1 MTYPGAQAT
10 YRLADALFLIGHDE
24 FTGKPHVAVDRLE
37 CGLAGAA
44 LAELMFEGRI
54 ALDNGGIAAVDPRL
68 WQEPL
73 TDLLI
78 TEILRREGAHPAR
91 LWIRY
96 LRTQLNINERVGT
109 RLVTAGVLRR
119 EQGKLIGR
127 QVRWPAIDPNQAAS
141 PRVRLTAMLMHSSP
155 AELDPGTLLLASLGE
170 AVGLAAHIFDPQ
182 VGGRMRDCRRFLPAQ
197 LEGLLAAVVGALDVS
212 TTTVRR

>member
-1 MTYPGAQAT
+1 MTYPGAQAA

-44 LAELMFEGRI
+44 LAELMFERRI
-54 ALDNGGIAAVDPRL
+54 VLDGVGIAAVDPRL

-73 TDLLI
+73 SDLLI

-119 EQGKLIGR
+119 EQGKLLGR
-127 QVRWPAIDPNQAAS
+127 SVRWPATDPNQAAS
-141 PRVRLTAMLMHSSP
+141 PRVRLTAMLMHRSP
-155 AELDPGTLLLASLGE
+155 AELDPETLFLASLVDT
-170 AVGLAAHIFDPQ
+170 VGLASSVFDPQ
-182 VGGRMRDCRRFLPAQ
+182 LSGRMRESRRFLPAQ
-197 LEGLLAAVVGALDVS
+197 LDGLVAAVVGALDAS